1 MATIATTRRVTA
13 PTVMRTAWVSM
24 LERKVFIT
32 ISTTPTS
39 HQIRKQT
46 RNVERTSNDVCRE
59 KQTGH
64 RSSELRPQ
72 RATDHVI
79 CTSSSHLSIGTKS
92 TQRHGSEERHG
103 FSHNKHS
110 IYHRKPER
118 ATERL
123 LANQSLQLHAESG
136 GKTKCPSC
144 GEGKVQPLR

>member
-39 HQIRKQT
+39 HQIRKLT
-46 RNVERTSNDVCRE
+46 RNVERTSDDVCRE

-79 CTSSSHLSIGTKS
+79 RASSSHLSIGTES
-92 TQRHGSEERHG
+92 TQRHGSEECHG
-103 FSHNKHS
+103 LSHNKHS
-110 IYHRKPER
+110 TYHHKSER

-123 LANQSLQLHAESG
+123 QANQSLQLHAESG

-144 GEGKVQPLR
+144 GGGKAQPLR